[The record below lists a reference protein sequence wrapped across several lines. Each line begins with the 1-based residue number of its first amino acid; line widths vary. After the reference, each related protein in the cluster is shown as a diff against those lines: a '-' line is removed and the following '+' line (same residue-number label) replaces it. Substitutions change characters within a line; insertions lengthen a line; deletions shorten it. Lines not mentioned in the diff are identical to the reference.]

1 MEELYAKY
9 LACGCKVTTDSRAI
23 RGGEIFFA
31 LRGENFDG
39 NNYALKALE
48 AGAAWAV
55 VNEDAGLTPDARLI
69 KVADPFKTLQEL
81 AIWSG
86 GACMAHIK

>member
-9 LACGCKVTTDSRAI
+9 SACGCKVTTDSRAI

-55 VNEDAGLTPDARLI
+55 VNEDAKWEEMPDQDHPKNLQFSGTPVVGHD
-69 KVADPFKTLQEL
+69 E
-81 AIWSG
+81 
-86 GACMAHIK
+86 GAWRT

>member
-1 MEELYAKY
+1 MEALYAKY
-9 LACGCKVTTDSRAI
+9 CACGGRVTTDSRAI

-48 AGAAWAV
+48 AGAAWA
-55 VNEDAGLTPDARLI
+55 
-69 KVADPFKTLQEL
+69 
-81 AIWSG
+81 
-86 GACMAHIK
+86 